1 MQPSGNKSIKLKPS
15 MKVDIIGRGNV
26 AHHLSM
32 AINHYED
39 FDCRMVNPRSLEG
52 LRRDTDIFLLA
63 VSDDAIAEV
72 SGRLCA
78 MLGPVPESEVDS
90 NQNILQDIPVIA
102 HTSGSTPLS
111 VLAPAQKLG
120 YYIGVFY
127 PLQTFSRDIE
137 MDYVDI
143 PVFIE
148 GDSDYSGKRLAW
160 LACPF
165 GETIMMD
172 SEKRKSLHLASVV
185 ACNFT
190 NHLWALADEYLGKE
204 GIDFKLMLPLIRES
218 INKLERVDHPRE
230 GQTGPAARRDMQTIS
245 RHLEMLESN
254 PDLKNIYQTLT
265 NSIINEVV

>member
-1 MQPSGNKSIKLKPS
+1 MN
-15 MKVDIIGRGNV
+15 VDIIGRGNV
-26 AHHLSM
+26 AHHLHM
-32 AINHYED
+32 AINNYED
-39 FDCRMVNPRSLEG
+39 FDCRMVNPRSFEG
-52 LRRDTDIFLLA
+52 LRRDADIYLLA

-72 SGRLCA
+72 CNRLCGVI
-78 MLGPVPESEVDS
+78 GPIPEPEVDS
-90 NQNILQDIPVIA
+90 NQNIILDIPIIA

-111 VLAPAQKLG
+111 VLGPAQELG

-127 PLQTFSRDIE
+127 PLQTFSRDVE

-148 GDSDYSGKRLAW
+148 GDSNFTEKLLAW

-165 GETIMMD
+165 GETIRMD

-190 NHLWALADEYLGKE
+190 NHLWTLADEYLGKE

-218 INKLERVDHPRE
+218 VNKLERVEHPRE
-230 GQTGPAARRDMQTIS
+230 GQTGPAARHDMQTIS
-245 RHLEMLESN
+245 RHLKMLEAN

-265 NSIINEVV
+265 NSIIND